1 MKNGL
6 LVLLLSF
13 LLLITSN
20 LSAKP
25 SEYKCYVSASDSLH
39 YIVIVE
45 MNSAGMA
52 ARAARHVWINS
63 PVTGKVGVQ
72 DVIECIALNKPFKD
86 VGARKQEEKT
96 PLHTIKNT
104 RR

>member
-1 MKNGL
+1 MKN
-6 LVLLLSF
+6 VLLSLWLFFSLFIASF
-13 LLLITSN
+13 AHAKTS
-20 LSAKP
+20 SF
-25 SEYKCYVSASDSLH
+25 KCYVSASDSLH

-45 MNSAGMA
+45 MNSVGMA

-63 PVTGKVGVQ
+63 PATGKVGVQ
-72 DVIECIALNKPFKD
+72 DVIECIALNKPFRD
-86 VGARKQEEKT
+86 ANARKQEIKT